1 MRTSF
6 LLTDIQEQPPTKNIR
21 ELDPTDFIILKD
33 NERLRWT
40 VPSHVRKTRHLRGAE
55 AEVVAVVDSTGKR
68 AAKKAYFVVP
78 RTPKGEPTINIE
90 IQIYQVLKNVP
101 YTMDFLGCVQRNG
114 KAGPTI
120 ESYLSPWCDNSLPD
134 LMGPGNERESRVEWF
149 ANLSGEHQWQR
160 ICIIL
165 LQVSRALSLFH
176 ALEQPLI
183 HYDINPENILLHP
196 ETHSII
202 YIGFGVARICSDGTT
217 AYAPGG
223 TKTYPS
229 PEFLDDAVTNR
240 KSDVFSLGCVII
252 ELLAKSTGK
261 NVARFRKYRKEDR
274 IMIDGKWVRNPSVK
288 DVRFSGDPDIRRDD
302 SFARHA
308 ETVAAYVDHIRK
320 PGVLEKLYDIATSC
334 ISHEPRNRLSAF
346 GLHMELRKALLP
358 EIDEDARREFTPLE
372 MSPASSNSSLVV
384 RPGLADSSEDEDQDL
399 RKFIKQ
405 VTL

>member
-1 MRTSF
+1 MASENADVI
-6 LLTDIQEQPPTKNIR
+6 LEDIR
-21 ELDPTDFIILKD
+21 ELDPRTSSSSKTTRDFLG
-33 NERLRWT
+33 
-40 VPSHVRKTRHLRGAE
+40 TRDLRGAE
-55 AEVVAVVDSTGKR
+55 AEVVAVVDFTGKR
-68 AAKKAYFVVP
+68 AVKKAYFVVP

-101 YTMDFLGCVQRNG
+101 YTMDFLGCVQRN
-114 KAGPTI
+114 
-120 ESYLSPWCDNSLPD
+120 
-134 LMGPGNERESRVEWF
+134 ERESRVEWF
-149 ANLSGEHQWQR
+149 ANLSGEHKWQR

-165 LQVSRALSLFH
+165 LQVSRALSLFYG
-176 ALEQPLI
+176 LGQPVI
-183 HYDINPENILLHP
+183 HHDINPENILLHS

-202 YIGFGVARICSDGTT
+202 YIGFGIARICSDGTT

-223 TKTYPS
+223 TKTYSS

-261 NVARFRKYRKEDR
+261 DVARFRKYRKEDR
-274 IMIDGKWVRNPSVK
+274 ILVEGKWVRNPSVK
-288 DVRFSGDPDIRRDD
+288 NVRFSGNPDLPRDD

-308 ETVAAYVDHIRK
+308 ETVAAYVDHMRK
-320 PGVLEKLYDIATSC
+320 PGVLERLCDIARSC
-334 ISHEPRNRLSAF
+334 ISHEPRSRLSAS
-346 GLHMELRKALLP
+346 GLHMELRKVLLP
-358 EIDEDARREFTPLE
+358 EIDEGARREFPPLE

-384 RPGLADSSEDEDQDL
+384 GPDSADSSEDEGQDL